1 MSISVDK
8 AVLAR
13 LTKAGKKFEILVD
26 PVAALAVRTGKE
38 LVIDDVLAA
47 PEVFEDVHKGSRPSG
62 EELGK
67 TFGTTDVKVIATRI
81 IKEGEVQLT
90 ADQRKHMLEE
100 KTKAVAALISRQGV
114 DPRSGAPH
122 PPDRILRTMEQAKVR
137 IDIEKRPE
145 EQIDAVLKA
154 IQPIIPIR
162 FERATV
168 AVKIPTEFA
177 ARAAGVVRNFGT
189 PSREEWGGDGS
200 YMAVL
205 EIPAGLQSELSDKM
219 NALTRGSATIKLVRR
234 E

>member
-13 LTKAGKKFEILVD
+13 LTKAGKKFEVLVD

-47 PEVFEDVHKGSRPSG
+47 PEVFEDAHKGSRPSG

-67 TFGTTDVKVIATRI
+67 TFGTTDVKLIATRI

-90 ADQRKHMLEE
+90 AEQRKHMLEE

-122 PPDRILRTMEQAKVR
+122 PPDRVLRAIEQAKVR
-137 IDIEKRPE
+137 IDIEKRAE

-168 AVKIPTEFA
+168 AIKIPTEFA
-177 ARAAGVVRNFGT
+177 ARASGIVRNFGT

-219 NALTRGSATIKLVRR
+219 NSLTRGSATIKLVRR

>member
-13 LTKAGKKFEILVD
+13 LTKAGKKFEVLVD

-47 PEVFEDVHKGSRPSG
+47 PEVFEDAHKGSRPSG

-67 TFGTTDVKVIATRI
+67 TFGTTDVKLIATRI

-90 ADQRKHMLEE
+90 AEQRKHMLDE

-122 PPDRILRTMEQAKVR
+122 PPDRVLRAIEQAKVR
-137 IDIEKRPE
+137 IDIEKRAE

-168 AVKIPTEFA
+168 AIKIPTEFA
-177 ARAAGVVRNFGT
+177 ARASGIVRNFGT

-219 NALTRGSATIKLVRR
+219 NSLTRGSATIKLVRR

>member
-8 AVLAR
+8 AVIAR

-26 PVAALAVRTGKE
+26 PVAALAVRAGKE
-38 LVIDDVLAA
+38 LVVDDVLAA
-47 PEVFEDVHKGSRPSG
+47 PEVFEDAHKASRPSG

-67 TFGTTDVKVIATRI
+67 TFGTTDIRVIASRI
-81 IKEGEVQLT
+81 IRDGEVQLT
-90 ADQRKHMLEE
+90 AEQRKHMLEE
-100 KTKAVAALISRQGV
+100 KTKAIAALISRQGV

-122 PPDRILRTMEQAKVR
+122 PTDRILRTMEQAKVR

-145 EQIDAVLKA
+145 EQVDAVLKA

-168 AVKIPTEFA
+168 AIKIPAEFA
-177 ARAAGVVRNFGT
+177 SRAAGVVRNFGT
-189 PSREEWGGDGS
+189 PSREEWAGDGS

-219 NALTRGSATIKLVRR
+219 NSLTRGTALIKLVRR

>member
-13 LTKAGKKFEILVD
+13 LTKAGKKFEVLVD

-38 LVIDDVLAA
+38 LVIDEVLAA
-47 PEVFEDVHKGSRPSG
+47 PEVFEDAHKGSRPSG

-67 TFGTTDVKVIATRI
+67 TFGTTDVKLIATRI

-90 ADQRKHMLEE
+90 AEQRKHMLEE

-122 PPDRILRTMEQAKVR
+122 PPDRVLRAIEQAKVR
-137 IDIEKRPE
+137 IDIEKRAE

-168 AVKIPTEFA
+168 AIKIPTEFA
-177 ARAAGVVRNFGT
+177 ARASGIVRNFGT

-219 NALTRGSATIKLVRR
+219 NSLTRGSATIKLVRR